1 MSCGDQHCIPHH
13 PRPNPV
19 WIAARLLLATFGT
32 TLAADPTLLDL
43 QRELKSLFPPTA
55 SATHALPLFEHEP
68 NNPFAIVEQEFL
80 LARSPDLETAS
91 VRLSLRQLRQSP
103 PAIRTAHAACV
114 KVITPYWHGA
124 GVLISANGDILTS
137 HHLVAGVPCASVQTM
152 DGRIHTVTNIS
163 ASSAIHDLAL
173 LHIDGGPFPFLTV
186 DSAATPPDRTTLHI
200 VGHPGN
206 SAWKLSHGSTVRCIP
221 DRGTQV
227 LHFEADV
234 SRGNSGGP
242 IVDDSGHLQAI
253 TACAAELADGSSV
266 KIGIAAP
273 AIRTFLT
280 EPRHPMN
287 FAALARYE
295 RNRRLADF
303 LRQLYI
309 VMDTWIA
316 EWLSSMAQVTLEP
329 VEGLP
334 QMTASQKT
342 RFTNTRQATDITARL
357 LLVKALMLR
366 CALLQEMDPA
376 LASSLADGTAT
387 LDAIM
392 DGALLLGRRSGGT
405 PQETAVIIDR
415 LRQCRQ
421 DAEQR
426 FDKALAGVQSVS
438 SQFKLDLT
446 DPQQSKRLS
455 SIHSRYNLPGCRV
468 EH

>member
-19 WIAARLLLATFGT
+19 WIAASLLLATFGT

-43 QRELKSLFPPTA
+43 QRELKSLFPPTT
-55 SATHALPLFEHEP
+55 SAAHAVPLLPQEP
-68 NNPFAIVEQEFL
+68 DNPFAIVEQEFL

-91 VRLSLRQLRQSP
+91 VRLSLRQLRQAP
-103 PAIRTAHAACV
+103 PSIRTAHAACV

-124 GVLISANGDILTS
+124 GVLISEDGDILTS
-137 HHLVAGVPCASVQTM
+137 HHLVAGVPCASVQTL
-152 DGRIHTVTNIS
+152 DGRIHTVTNIA

-173 LHIDGGPFPFLTV
+173 LHIDGGPFPFLPV
-186 DSAATPPDRTTLHI
+186 DPATPLPDGAALHI

-206 SAWKLSHGSTVRCIP
+206 SAWKLSHGYALRSMP
-221 DRGTQV
+221 DRGTRV

-242 IVDDSGHLQAI
+242 IVDDSGRLQAI
-253 TACAAELADGSSV
+253 TACAAELADGSTV

-273 AIRTFLT
+273 AIRAFLT
-280 EPRHPMN
+280 EPRLPMD
-287 FAALARYE
+287 FSSLARFE
-295 RNRRLADF
+295 RNRRLAEF
-303 LRQLYI
+303 LRQLYL

-316 EWLSSMAQVTLEP
+316 EWLSSMAQVRLEP
-329 VEGLP
+329 AEGLP
-334 QMTASQKT
+334 AMAASSKA
-342 RFTNTRQATDITARL
+342 RFTNTQQAANITARL
-357 LLVKALMLR
+357 LLLKALMLR

-415 LRQCRQ
+415 LRHCRQ

-438 SQFKLDLT
+438 SQFKLDIT
-446 DPQQSKRLS
+446 DPRQSKQLS
-455 SIHSRYNLPGCRV
+455 VMHSRHNLPGCRV